1 MKRLLLNY
9 CVLILTSLQFITVEL
24 KAQAQIILNQPNQ
37 GGTHIATESIV
48 LADGFT
54 SANGFH
60 ALIIPTSNCIPLQ
73 STPTISKAHVITWTP
88 RISGLTNVSTL
99 SSRPIC
105 EVNQSIQYLDGLGR
119 PLQLVETRANPDGS
133 KDLITITNYDQFG
146 REKFKYLPYT
156 AGGVHGSFRQDALV
170 PSSGVHDF
178 YNPQGSSGDQL
189 SNGIPRIPSP
199 FSETQFEASTL
210 NRTFQK
216 GGPGDP
222 WQLASGH
229 TIRNDYS
236 SNNQKTNPVLSDFR
250 GAKLFRAQ
258 IQSNTV
264 TRNLTEDGWY
274 PEGTLAVNIS
284 KNENWVSGRAGTEEE
299 FIDRDGRII
308 LKRTWESETSPLST
322 YYVYDDLGNLCFVLT
337 PGSNP
342 DGSTAITTQ
351 VLNNFCFQYSY
362 DHRNRQIEKQ
372 VPGKGKEEIVY
383 NKLDQVVLSRDAE
396 QLDKG
401 KWLFNKYDAQG
412 RLIITGIV
420 SSTAS
425 REDWQNDVNNQLT
438 LFEKRDDTNVA
449 NTNTGYSDQTLPL
462 HSTTNYQV
470 NQYLTI
476 SYFDDY
482 NFFGNNFGHPQSG
495 QRLDVHGLATGN
507 KTNVLGTSNMLLD
520 VNYYDTY
527 GRLVETRS
535 QNYVNGNDIV
545 TSVYNFTGQTVLTKR
560 VHSGYNNQSVS
571 ISKRYEYDHVGRKI
585 NTYQRIGNEQS
596 PEVLLATLIYNE
608 LGQVREQILHNGLYP
623 INYTYNSRGWLKTK
637 TSSLFSFQ
645 LKYEEGNTPQ
655 YNGNISEQNWGTSLN
670 YNSKSFS
677 YTYDQLSRLMTASSP
692 GMNETVHG
700 YDAMSNM
707 TGLTREGQS
716 GTYQYIGNRLQKI
729 INGGLAT
736 NEYYY
741 DLNGNVTTD
750 GRINKLITY
759 NILNLPTSYG
769 SGINFLYDAQGKKL
783 RKTSTDIIDYV
794 DGIRYLNGVIEF
806 VSTDFGVAR
815 KSGSNYSYEYFL
827 ADHLGNTRASIQY
840 NQNNNQIEAFQYE
853 NYFAFGLRST
863 PSLVSANSTQF
874 LYNGKE
880 LQDELGQ
887 YDYGARFYDPVIGR
901 WSVIDPLVELY
912 QEDTS
917 PYIYVLNNPIR
928 LTDPDGRYPFPYDSA
943 LPFLNGVGRG
953 IATGF
958 KGTLSFLKEGAWKA
972 ETWKGMGNLSL
983 GMMLKN
989 SPGSYANLAAFDAAY
1004 GTNTLNA
1011 VLGFESQ
1018 IAGGVDKFVNG
1029 DAGQKGEVVGQ
1040 VLYAVAES
1048 VALSKG
1054 AGVVSNGIKAG
1065 KTLSSAINAAETVTN
1080 TIKTTEVVKTTTK
1093 AAAAPL
1099 KNISGTLDNAANLA
1113 RNQHYGPNKN
1123 IFRRL
1128 AQNAQDV
1135 QALAE
1140 AEAGM
1145 GRNLNLKLGDPRYQ
1159 GWEKWH
1165 HSVGPKGSKSVVHYL
1180 RDPQTGFLTDFKFK

>member
-1 MKRLLLNY
+1 MKRLFLKYFALS
-9 CVLILTSLQFITVEL
+9 LTFLQFFIVEL
-24 KAQAQIILNQPNQ
+24 KAQQQIVLNQPNQ
-37 GGTHIATESIV
+37 GGTHIASESII

-60 ALIIPTSNCIPLQ
+60 ALIVSTSNCIPLL
-73 STPTISKAHVITWTP
+73 SSPTISKAYVITWTT
-88 RISGLTNVSTL
+88 RISGLTNVSNL
-99 SSRPIC
+99 STRPIC
-105 EVNQSIQYLDGLGR
+105 EVNQSIQYVDGLGR
-119 PLQLVETRANPDGS
+119 PLQLVETRANPDGT
-133 KDLITITNYDQFG
+133 KDFITTTNYDQFG

-156 AGGVHGSFRQDALV
+156 AGGTNGSFRQDALT
-170 PSSGVHDF
+170 PSSGIHDF

-189 SNGIPRIPSP
+189 SNGIPRTPSP
-199 FSETQFEASTL
+199 FSEVQFEASTL
-210 NRTFQK
+210 NRVLQK

-236 SNNQKTNPVLSDFR
+236 SNNQKTDPTLSDFR
-250 GAKLFRAQ
+250 GVKLFRAQ
-258 IQSNTV
+258 IQNSTY
-264 TRNLTEDGWY
+264 TRTLTENGWY
-274 PEGTLAVNIS
+274 PEGTLTITVS
-284 KNENWVSGRAGTEEE
+284 KNENWVSGKAGTEEE
-299 FIDRDGRII
+299 FTDRNGRIV

-322 YYVYDDLGNLCFVLT
+322 YYVYDDLDNLCFVLT
-337 PGSNP
+337 PGSVP
-342 DGSTAITTQ
+342 DGASTINTQ

-396 QLDKG
+396 QADKG

-412 RLIITGIV
+412 RLVVTGIM

-425 REDWQNDVNNQLT
+425 REDWQNDINNQLI
-438 LFEKRDDTNVA
+438 LFEKRDDTNVS

-462 HSTTNYQV
+462 HSTPNYHV
-470 NQYLTI
+470 DQYLTI

-482 NFFGNNFGHPQSG
+482 NFFGNSFGQPQSG

-507 KTNVLGTSNMLLD
+507 KTNTLGSSSMLLD

-527 GRLVETRS
+527 GRLAESKS
-535 QNYVNGNDIV
+535 QNHVGGNDIV
-545 TSVYNFTGQTVLTKR
+545 TNVYNFTGQTVLTKR
-560 VHSGYNNQSVS
+560 VHSGYNNQSVT
-571 ISKRYEYDHVGRKI
+571 ISKRYDYDHIGRKI
-585 NTYQRIGNEQS
+585 NTYQKVGNEQS
-596 PEVLLATLIYNE
+596 TEVLLATLIYNE
-608 LGQVREQILHNGLYP
+608 LGQVKEQILHNGLYP
-623 INYTYNSRGWLKTK
+623 TTYTYNPRGWLKTK

-645 LKYEEGNTPQ
+645 LKYEDGNTPQ
-655 YNGNISEQNWGTSLN
+655 YNGNISEQNWGNSSNYTS
-670 YNSKSFS
+670 KTFS
-677 YTYDQLSRLMTASSP
+677 YTYDELSRLNAASSP
-692 GMNETVHG
+692 GMNETVHS

-716 GTYQYIGNRLQKI
+716 GTYQYVGNRLQKI
-729 INGGLAT
+729 INGGLST
-736 NEYYY
+736 NQYAY

-750 GRINKLITY
+750 GRINKTITY

-769 SGINFLYDAQGKKL
+769 TGINFIYNAQGEKL
-783 RKTSTDIIDYV
+783 RKTSADIIDYV

-815 KSGSNYSYEYFL
+815 RSGSNYSYEYFL
-827 ADHLGNTRASIQY
+827 TDHLGNTRASIQY
-840 NQNNNQIEAFQYE
+840 NQNNSQIEAFQYE

-953 IATGF
+953 IAMGF

-989 SPGSYANLAAFDAAY
+989 TPASYANLAAFDAAY

-1048 VALSKG
+1048 VVLSKG
-1054 AGVVSNGIKAG
+1054 AGVVSNGVKAT
-1065 KTLSSAINAAETVTN
+1065 KTLSNAIKAAETVSN
-1080 TIKTTEVVKTTTK
+1080 PVKTMEVVKTTAK
-1093 AAAAPL
+1093 AATAPL

-1165 HSVGPKGSKSVVHYL
+1165 HSVGPKGGKSVVHYL